1 MTVPWWSWL
10 IIWAFL
16 AFAFLAMLVLF
27 AIALFRKTLAV
38 MAALERLAMLSE
50 ILGTAHSIIDD
61 QRADIAV
68 LLGLAEVRRRRE
80 RVRNASAAR
89 RSARHE
95 MRIAR
100 AKSLIA
106 VDASKRS
113 WFVTTDHSKAR

>member
-1 MTVPWWSWL
+1 MPWWSWL

-16 AFAFLAMLVLF
+16 TMAFLAMLALF

-38 MAALERLAMLSE
+38 MAALERLAMLTG
-50 ILGTAHSIIDD
+50 ILGTANDILDD

-80 RVRNASAAR
+80 RVRSASAAR
-89 RSARHE
+89 RSARRGA
-95 MRIAR
+95 RITR

>member
-1 MTVPWWSWL
+1 MPWWSWL

-16 AFAFLAMLVLF
+16 AIGFLAMLALF
-27 AIALFRKTLAV
+27 AVALFRKILAV
-38 MAALERLAMLSE
+38 MAALEKLAMLTE
-50 ILGTAHSIIDD
+50 VLGTAGTILKD

-89 RSARHE
+89 RAARRDT
-95 MRIAR
+95 RITR

-113 WFVTTDHSKAR
+113 WFVTTNHSKAR